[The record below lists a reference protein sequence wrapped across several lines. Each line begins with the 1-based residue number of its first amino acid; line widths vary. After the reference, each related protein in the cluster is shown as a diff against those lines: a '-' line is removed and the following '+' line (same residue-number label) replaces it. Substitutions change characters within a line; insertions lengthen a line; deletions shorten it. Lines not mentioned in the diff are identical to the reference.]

1 MKMNLLTLSYSDYE
15 KGLPQQGNHI
25 LAQQTKETI
34 IVYQAYHPGIADYAV
49 AHQQFGGSQYS
60 FNRMSWIKP
69 NFLWMMYRCG
79 WAQKENQERVLAI
92 ELRKT
97 HFDEILS
104 RAVHTSFK
112 KEVYEHKEDWTADL
126 KKSEVRVQWDPDH
139 DPKGGK
145 HERRA
150 IQLGLK
156 GETLRQFATDWIVA
170 IEDITPFV
178 LEQFSKLKAGDLS
191 SLEVAAESVYQ
202 TKSEAVKAY
211 LMLD

>member
-1 MKMNLLTLSYSDYE
+1 MNLKTIPYAEYE
-15 KGLPQQGNHI
+15 KGLPQEGNHI
-25 LAQQTKETI
+25 LAQQTEETL
-34 IVYQAYHPGIADYAV
+34 IVYQAYRPGIADYAV
-49 AHQQFGGSQYS
+49 SHQQFGGSHYS

-112 KEVYEHKEDWTADL
+112 KEVYERKEDWAADL

-145 HERRA
+145 LERRA
-150 IQLGLK
+150 LQLGLK
-156 GETLRQFATDWIVA
+156 GEALQQFATDWIVA

-178 LEQFSKLKAGDLS
+178 LEQGARLKAGEMA
-191 SLEVAAESVYQ
+191 SLEVVAESVYD
-202 TKSEAVKAY
+202 TASEAVRAY
-211 LMLD
+211 LLLE